1 MKVVVA
7 NQRKEDTT
15 WRTTVNREYAE
26 MFARGRH
33 EAPSCTTTTALM
45 TARLSTACR
54 TRHDVGLHT
63 NSHSDGV
70 HSPHRRRHTDRSIAF
85 ASWRQC
91 GRHVKQGSLGSL
103 ESAAMGISII
113 SAAFARLI
121 GVSHAHRHRHRPRY
135 SACSSRPHLFDLS
148 VRCGL
153 IIRQS
158 ATASHKGAT
167 LLLPDTSP
175 NVS

>member
-1 MKVVVA
+1 VKVVVA

-85 ASWRQC
+85 ASWCQC
-91 GRHVKQGSLGSL
+91 GPPRETSSLGSL
-103 ESAAMGISII
+103 ESAASLQSSVCHTHTDIDTDHATPPVAVGRIYSI
-113 SAAFARLI
+113 
-121 GVSHAHRHRHRPRY
+121 HAMRPNNQTICY
-135 SACSSRPHLFDLS
+135 
-148 VRCGL
+148 
-153 IIRQS
+153 
-158 ATASHKGAT
+158 
-167 LLLPDTSP
+167 
-175 NVS
+175 

>member
-1 MKVVVA
+1 MWNLFIRLPDSYVKVVVA

-33 EAPSCTTTTALM
+33 EAPSCSTTTALM

-91 GRHVKQGSLGSL
+91 GPPRETRFIRFTRVCSQ
-103 ESAAMGISII
+103 SAV
-113 SAAFARLI
+113 I
-121 GVSHAHRHRHRPRY
+121 GVSHAYRHRHRPRY
-135 SACSSRPHLFDLS
+135 SACSSRPHLFYPCD
-148 VRCGL
+148 
-153 IIRQS
+153 
-158 ATASHKGAT
+158 AA
-167 LLLPDTSP
+167 
-175 NVS
+175 